1 MMPAR
6 KMPTETPVASVILR
20 VTEALP
26 KDVGRGVARIDP
38 EEMGRLGLG
47 VGDVVVIEG
56 KRKTAAKLLPTFSEL
71 RGKGLIQIDGTLREN
86 AKVGLDEKVKVAAAT
101 SLPARA
107 ILLKSLSRLG
117 GVNEAGETRYLGKLV
132 EGLPITKGDKVRVT
146 LFGSRTRDF
155 TILQTSPDGIILVTP
170 QTAIR
175 IEEGLGAKEKAET
188 KTTVSYEDIGGL
200 NREIQRVR
208 EMIELPLKSPQIFE
222 RLGIDP
228 PKGVLLY
235 GPPGT
240 GKTLIARAVA
250 HESDA
255 NFYTINGPEIVH
267 KFYGE
272 SEQHLRSIFE
282 EASRQSPAIIFIDEI
297 DSVAPKRANV
307 QGEVEKRIVATL
319 LALMDGLKSRGELI
333 VIGATNMPDLLDPAL
348 RRPGRFDREI
358 TIGIPDRGGR
368 LKILEIHTRG
378 MPLAKDVSLEKLA
391 DITHGY
397 VGADLEALAREAAMV
412 CLRESMERGEIT
424 LEEVPYEVIESLEV
438 TQDHFIKAL
447 NEIEP
452 SAIREVLI
460 ETPNVHWSDVG
471 GLDDVKQILRET
483 VEWPLCYAPL
493 FQKANFRPIKGIL
506 LGGPPGTGKT
516 LLAKALATESE
527 VNFISIK
534 GPELVSKW
542 VGESEKGIRE
552 VFKKAKAAA
561 PCILFFDELDSIA
574 PCRGSGEGDSG
585 VMSRTISQFLTELD
599 GLEELRGVVILGA
612 TNRLDLI
619 DPALIRPGRF
629 DNIMSLGLP
638 DSSARREIF
647 KIHTDD
653 RRVEKCVDFDTLAR
667 ETEGKSGAEIESIC
681 RQATSLALREFIEKY
696 KEEANDQADKFVVR
710 KEHFEVVIKRGGGHD
725 GSKGVAS

>member
-6 KMPTETPVASVILR
+6 KKMELQREAITLR
-20 VTEALP
+20 VTEALS

-38 EEMGRLGLG
+38 EEMERLGVK
-47 VGDVVVIEG
+47 VGEGIHIEG
-56 KRKTAAKLLPTFSEL
+56 ERTIGAKVMPTFSDH
-71 RGKGLIQIDGTLREN
+71 RGRGIVEIDGILREN
-86 AKVGLDEKVKVAAAT
+86 AGVSLDQKVRVTPGSFE
-101 SLPARA
+101 PAKSVT
-107 ILLKSLSRLG
+107 LKALARLG
-117 GVNEAGETRYLGKLV
+117 VVDPSGQTRYLGRMV
-132 EGLPITKGDKVRVT
+132 EGLPVAKGDKVQVA
-146 LFGSRTRDF
+146 LFGSRTRQF
-155 TILQTSPDGIILVTP
+155 HVVATNPEGIVLVTP
-170 QTAIR
+170 QTAVR
-175 IEEGLGAKEKAET
+175 VEEAKSREAGKGIDDKAT
-188 KTTVSYEDIGGL
+188 ISYEDIGGL
-200 NREIQRVR
+200 GKEIQRVR

-272 SEQHLRSIFE
+272 SEAHLRSIFE
-282 EASRQSPAIIFIDEI
+282 EASKNAPAIIFIDEI

-319 LALMDGLKSRGELI
+319 LNLMDGLKSRGELI
-333 VIGATNMPDLLDPAL
+333 VIGATNMPELLDPAL

-378 MPLAKDVSLEKLA
+378 MPLADDVSLERLA

-397 VGADLEALAREAAMV
+397 VGADLEALAREAAMS
-412 CLRESMERGEIT
+412 CLREAMEKGDIT
-424 LEEVPYEVIESLEV
+424 LEEIPYDVIESLEV
-438 TQDHFIKAL
+438 THAHFMQAL
-447 NEIEP
+447 NEVEP
-452 SAIREVLI
+452 SAIREVSI
-460 ETPNVHWSDVG
+460 ESPNVHWADIG
-471 GLDDVKQILRET
+471 GLDDVKMVLKES
-483 VEWPLCYAPL
+483 VEWPLRYGKL
-493 FQKANFRPIKGIL
+493 FAKAKFKPTKGIL

-534 GPELVSKW
+534 GPELISKF

-552 VFKKAKAAA
+552 VFKKAKSAA
-561 PCILFFDELDSIA
+561 PCILFFDEMDSIA
-574 PCRGSGEGDSG
+574 PKRGSDDGSG
-585 VMSRTISQFLTELD
+585 VMGRTISQFLTELD

-612 TNRLDLI
+612 TNRIDLI

-629 DNIMSLGLP
+629 DHLIELPLP
-638 DSSARREIF
+638 DLASRSEIF
-647 KIHTDD
+647 GIHTKGAPI
-653 RRVEKCVDFDTLAR
+653 EKGVDFEGLAR
-667 ETEGKSGAEIESIC
+667 ATEGKSGAELEAIC
-681 RQATSLALREFIEKY
+681 RQATSLALREFIENHGK
-696 KEEANDQADKFVVR
+696 KANDRTDKFMVQ
-710 KEHFEVVIKRGGGHD
+710 KKHFREVMQK
-725 GSKGVAS
+725 

>member
-6 KMPTETPVASVILR
+6 KTKEAGPEGAASVTLR
-20 VTEALP
+20 VAEALP

-38 EEMGRLGLG
+38 EEMARLG
-47 VGDVVVIEG
+47 VGVGDLVIIEG
-56 KRKTAAKLLPTFSEL
+56 KRKSAAKLLPTFSEL
-71 RGKGLIQIDGTLREN
+71 RGKGLVQIDGVLREN
-86 AKVGLDEKVKVAAAT
+86 AKASLDEKVKIHLAA
-101 SLPARA
+101 SEPARM
-107 ILLKSLSRLG
+107 ITLKSLSRLG
-117 GVNEAGETRYLGKLV
+117 VVGEAGETRYLGKLV
-132 EGLPITKGDKVRVT
+132 EGLPITQGDKVRVT

-155 TILQTSPDGIILVTP
+155 TVLQTSPDGIVLVTP
-170 QTAIR
+170 QTMIKV
-175 IEEGLGAKEKAET
+175 EEPQTKETREDKAT
-188 KTTVSYEDIGGL
+188 ISYEDIGGL
-200 NREIQRVR
+200 DREIQRVR

-250 HESDA
+250 HESEA
-255 NFYTINGPEIVH
+255 SFYTINGPEIVH

-282 EASRQSPAIIFIDEI
+282 EASRNAPAIIFIDEI

-319 LALMDGLKSRGELI
+319 LALMDGLKSRGQLI

-358 TIGIPDRGGR
+358 TIGIPDRRGR

-378 MPLAKDVSLEKLA
+378 MPLAKDVSLERLA
-391 DITHGY
+391 DVTHGY

-424 LEEVPYEVIESLEV
+424 LEEVPYEVIATLEV
-438 TQDHFIKAL
+438 TQGHFIKAL
-447 NEIEP
+447 NEVEP
-452 SAIREVLI
+452 SAIREVSI
-460 ETPNVHWSDVG
+460 ESPNVHWSDVG
-471 GLDDVKQILRET
+471 GLSEVKRILKET
-483 VEWPLCYAPL
+483 VEWPLRYEKL
-493 FQKANFRPIKGIL
+493 FEQAHLKPAKGIL
-506 LGGPPGTGKT
+506 LEGSPGTGKT

-552 VFKKAKAAA
+552 IFKKAKSAA
-561 PCILFFDELDSIA
+561 PCILFFDEIDSIVSR
-574 PCRGSGEGDSG
+574 RGSGEGDSG
-585 VMSRTISQFLTELD
+585 VTSRIISQFLTELD

-612 TNRLDLI
+612 TNRADLI
-619 DPALIRPGRF
+619 DPALLRSGRF
-629 DNIMSLGLP
+629 DHRIQLGLP
-638 DSSARREIF
+638 DLEARAQIF
-647 KIHTDD
+647 SIHTTG
-653 RRVEKCVDFDTLAR
+653 RPIEGGINLEKLAKA
-667 ETEGKSGAEIESIC
+667 TEGSSGADIESIC
-681 RQATSLALREFIEKY
+681 REAVTLAIREFVDQHGEK
-696 KEEANDQADKFVVR
+696 ANEKAQRFVVGQKHFDKAM
-710 KEHFEVVIKRGGGHD
+710 KETFKRDQEEG
-725 GSKGVAS
+725 KG